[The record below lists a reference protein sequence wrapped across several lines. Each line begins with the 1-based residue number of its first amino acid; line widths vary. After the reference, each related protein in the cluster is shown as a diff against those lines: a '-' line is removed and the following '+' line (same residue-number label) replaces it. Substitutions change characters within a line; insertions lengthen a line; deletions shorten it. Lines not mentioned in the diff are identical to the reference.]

1 MKPKTVIVYDRTN
14 TDSLVKKNKLKREN
28 PRAIIV
34 EVSNKKAVS
43 EATKGIGNIVHNVAG
58 EMDKRQLKGDVVKTT
73 PPKKEKAPKKETKP
87 KKKKAPEAKKPPLKK
102 ASLKK
107 TNKKK

>member
-58 EMDKRQLKGDVVKTT
+58 EMDKRQLKGDKVKTSA
-73 PPKKEKAPKKETKP
+73 PKKNTPKKETSP
-87 KKKKAPEAKKPPLKK
+87 KKQKAPAAKKPPLKK

-107 TNKKK
+107 PTKKK